1 MLKPHLHPLHFIYL
15 ILDALDISFQPDA
28 SNLNLERL
36 RRVSSSTSISSMS
49 SGIHNPYGQS
59 ISSLGYASAFGNIW
73 KTLIALSNDPYPH
86 VSKLSERLVNYI
98 KLKVMILYYS
108 ATIKVQMILYFI
120 TVYILYNE
128 IDSD

>member
-1 MLKPHLHPLHFIYL
+1 MSKHEACLCVYSHTLKHHFYILFIYL
-15 ILDALDISFQPDA
+15 ILDALDISFQPDV

-86 VSKLSERLVNYI
+86 VAKLSERLVSYI
-98 KLKVMILYYS
+98 KLKVMILHYY
-108 ATIKVQMILYFI
+108 
-120 TVYILYNE
+120 
-128 IDSD
+128 DSI

>member
-1 MLKPHLHPLHFIYL
+1 MSKHETCVCVYRHIEASLLHFIYL
-15 ILDALDISFQPDA
+15 ILDALDISFQPDV

-59 ISSLGYASAFGNIW
+59 ISSFGYASAFGNIW

-86 VSKLSERLVNYI
+86 VAKLSERLVNYI
-98 KLKVMILYYS
+98 KLKVMILYY
-108 ATIKVQMILYFI
+108 Y
-120 TVYILYNE
+120 
-128 IDSD
+128 DSI

>member
-1 MLKPHLHPLHFIYL
+1 MQAHTKYL
-15 ILDALDISFQPDA
+15 GCFTFYFYFLDALDISFQPDA

-49 SGIHNPYGQS
+49 SGIHNPYGA

-86 VSKLSERLVNYI
+86 VAKLSEHLVNYI
-98 KLKVMILYYS
+98 KLKVIILYYS
-108 ATIKVQMILYFI
+108 
-120 TVYILYNE
+120 
-128 IDSD
+128 